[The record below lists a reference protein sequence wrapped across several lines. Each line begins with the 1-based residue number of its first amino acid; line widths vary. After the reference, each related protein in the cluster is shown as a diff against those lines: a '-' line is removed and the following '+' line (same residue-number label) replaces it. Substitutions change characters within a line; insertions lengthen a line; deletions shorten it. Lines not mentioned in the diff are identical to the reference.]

1 MSIFNQLE
9 IHYINLEHRRDRKK
23 EIEFELDRLE
33 ISNFNRFEGIRKNPG
48 ILGCSLSHLKI
59 YEQSSRLKPLMVI
72 EDDCQFLLEKSEI
85 EDLINL
91 FLKSKADVFCLAFN
105 IAESS
110 FKSFLRRIRYN
121 LLRPNLWPLIF
132 GKLKRGAKIQ
142 TMSCYILKPHM
153 IEILINLSEKCVED
167 LANGK
172 PAHESAIDQAWKKL
186 QKKHVFVIPHLR
198 AAKQRGSFSDIEL
211 AHKDYGV

>member
-9 IHYINLEHRRDRKK
+9 IHYINLEHRRDRRA
-23 EIEFELDRLE
+23 EIEFELERLK
-33 ISNFNRFEGIRKNPG
+33 IFNFNRFEGIRKTPG
-48 ILGCSLSHLKI
+48 ILGCSMSHLKI
-59 YEQSSRLKPLMVI
+59 YEQSSRIKPLMVI
-72 EDDCQFLLEKSEI
+72 EDDCQFILAKSEI

-91 FLKSKADVFCLAFN
+91 FLKSEADVFCLAFN
-105 IAESS
+105 ITENP

-121 LLRPNLWPLIF
+121 FLKPNLWPLIF

-153 IEILINLSEKCVED
+153 IEIMINLSEKCVGD
-167 LANGK
+167 LNNGK
-172 PAHESAIDQAWKKL
+172 PAHEAAIDQSWKKL
-186 QKKHVFVIPHLR
+186 QKKYVFVIPYLR